1 MLINAVKNVIYI
13 VFCFIS
19 IIYLPVK
26 PGMFELGLLA
36 VFLFFFALPVLL
48 EGWLNRYERK
58 GSRKSRKRNYDEAIL
73 YFRKSYAFYERHAWA
88 EVCRSMAF

>member
-1 MLINAVKNVIYI
+1 MRGTFMLINTVKNVIYI

-26 PGMFELGLLA
+26 PGMFELRLLA

-48 EGWLNRYERK
+48 EG
-58 GSRKSRKRNYDEAIL
+58 GG
-73 YFRKSYAFYERHAWA
+73 
-88 EVCRSMAF
+88 

>member
-1 MLINAVKNVIYI
+1 MLINTVKNVIYI

-26 PGMFELGLLA
+26 PGMFELRLLA

-48 EGWLNRYERK
+48 EGGGVNRYEK
-58 GSRKSRKRNYDEAIL
+58 KEPKTEL
-73 YFRKSYAFYERHAWA
+73 
-88 EVCRSMAF
+88 